1 LKISHKWLAPVA
13 PRPLCCSQ
21 LFCVFVTVQR
31 LLFACYSGDELRPH
45 TLIVNSLLAL
55 IPSG

>member
-1 LKISHKWLAPVA
+1 MRSPQTDRLLEQTLS
-13 PRPLCCSQ
+13 C
-21 LFCVFVTVQR
+21 LFAVHANVQR